1 MTRHSKEHRRRP
13 LLLLGTL
20 VALAAP
26 RALAEVAA
34 PKVGPAPITEEEAH
48 GHIAF
53 LADPALEGRDTPSE
67 GQARVAARVAVL
79 FAEWGLFP
87 AADSLEV
94 MKRFG
99 GDGPDHAAKE
109 GTFYRPFHHVCV
121 APRADRCT
129 LLLMPERGDEVL
141 FEPGPDFVP
150 IDRASGGVRGDL
162 VFAGFGITDKSE
174 HYDDYKGLQVRG
186 SVVLFFEG
194 EPRNPRKFEG
204 VEVTEGASLWAKLQL
219 AERLGAVG
227 ALVVRRQPE
236 GATLSEDNHL
246 DFRYSWASWVDRR
259 SGRERTPRRGL
270 PALEISMECATELLG
285 TDADALAR
293 RMDKTGRPGRV
304 RTKGREVSF
313 DSTTEE
319 REVRLDDLVGV
330 VRGRDEGLRDEYVVL
345 GAHYDHIGVGPRGRV
360 GCGADDNASG
370 VAAVLEVA
378 QALALDPPRRSV
390 LVCLFTGEEDGLFGS
405 RDIAEHPP
413 VPKEQL
419 VAMLNADQIGRGD
432 ARAVAVLGTKQNP
445 ELERVL
451 TRARRLGGSGI
462 ETVIT
467 GKSEDLFARSDHYSF
482 HREGVPTL
490 FFFEAASVDDN
501 DAYHTWRATTDKV
514 DLEKVTNT
522 ARLILETA
530 WILAN
535 DDERP
540 PPPRG

>member
-1 MTRHSKEHRRRP
+1 MMRHSKEHRRRP
-13 LLLLGTL
+13 LLALGAL
-20 VALAAP
+20 VTLAA
-26 RALAEVAA
+26 LEVEA
-34 PKVGPAPITEEEAH
+34 PKAGLASITEERIHEH
-48 GHIAF
+48 VAF

-67 GQARVAARVAVL
+67 GQERVAARVAAL
-79 FAEWGLFP
+79 FAEWGMQP

-99 GDGPDHAAKE
+99 GNGPDHAATE
-109 GTFYRPFHHVCV
+109 GTFYRPFLHEYV

-129 LLLMPERGDEVL
+129 LLLLPERGDEVL
-141 FEPGPDFVP
+141 FELGTDFVP

-204 VEVTEGASLWAKLQL
+204 EEVTEGASLWVKLQL
-219 AERLGAVG
+219 AERLGAAG
-227 ALVVRRQPE
+227 ALVVRRHPE
-236 GATLSEDNHL
+236 GATLTEDNHL
-246 DFRYSWASWVDRR
+246 DFRHSWASWLDRR
-259 SGRERTPRRGL
+259 GGRERTPRRAL

-285 TDADALAR
+285 TDAEALAR
-293 RMDKTGRPGRV
+293 KMDRSGRPSRV
-304 RTKGREVSF
+304 RIKGLEVSF

-319 REVRLDDLVGV
+319 REVRLDNLVAV
-330 VRGRDEGLRDEYVVL
+330 LPGRDAALREEYVVI

-378 QALALDPPRRSV
+378 EALVLEPPRRSV

-405 RDIAEHPP
+405 HDLAAHPP
-413 VPKEQL
+413 VPKERI

-451 TRARRLGGSGI
+451 SRARRLGGSGVD
-462 ETVIT
+462 TVIT

-501 DAYHTWRATTDKV
+501 DDYHTWRDTTDRV

-540 PPPRG
+540 PSPRG